1 MTVLGQ
7 LALWLALLIGAWGT
21 FVGFYGGLKQRPE
34 LIESARRATYALAGV
49 LLAASLGLIVA
60 LVKHDFNVAYVAS
73 YTSRN
78 LPTVYVLSAF
88 YGGQAG
94 SMLFWAVVL
103 AVFGALAQL
112 LTSRKYDYLL
122 PYVAGVTSA
131 VILFFVATTL
141 FAANPFERLPFT
153 PADGNGLNPQLQN
166 PGMVIHPPMLYLG
179 YISITIPFAFAMA
192 ALVSGRLDIGWLHA

>member
-34 LIESARRATYALAGV
+34 LIESARRATYALSGV
-49 LLAASLGLIVA
+49 LVVASIGLIVA

-94 SMLFWAVVL
+94 SMLLWAVVL
-103 AVFGALAQL
+103 AIFGLVIASIFKIYPESVLSVWL
-112 LTSRKYDYLL
+112 SL
-122 PYVAGVTSA
+122 PIA
-131 VILFFVATTL
+131 V
-141 FAANPFERLPFT
+141 
-153 PADGNGLNPQLQN
+153 LQ
-166 PGMVIHPPMLYLG
+166 P
-179 YISITIPFAFAMA
+179 
-192 ALVSGRLDIGWLHA
+192 